1 MNRIDK
7 LFSEKKDDILSV
19 YFTAGY
25 PEADSSAGIIR
36 SLFEAG
42 VDMIEIGMPFSDP
55 VADGPVIQASS
66 QVALKNGMS
75 IKTLFDQLKDIRK
88 EVSIPLLLMGYINP
102 VMQFGIREFCRMSA
116 ETGIDGVILPDLP
129 PRVFTEQ
136 YSNIFDEYGLYNILL
151 ISPQTDDDRI
161 RELDSISKGF
171 IYMVSSSSVTGR
183 KGRFSDTQM
192 SYFKRVRSLGLKN
205 PVMTGFGISGR
216 DSFRDACKFSSGGI
230 IGSAFITALGKGSSL
245 NNIIRDFIRQIRVD
259 A

>member
-102 VMQFGIREFCRMSA
+102 VMQFGSREFCRMSA
-116 ETGIDGVILPDLP
+116 ETGIDGVVLVEVSNTAVKDCAFRWLT
-129 PRVFTEQ
+129 FTTP
-136 YSNIFDEYGLYNILL
+136 FHRL
-151 ISPQTDDDRI
+151 IIPS
-161 RELDSISKGF
+161 
-171 IYMVSSSSVTGR
+171 
-183 KGRFSDTQM
+183 
-192 SYFKRVRSLGLKN
+192 
-205 PVMTGFGISGR
+205 
-216 DSFRDACKFSSGGI
+216 
-230 IGSAFITALGKGSSL
+230 
-245 NNIIRDFIRQIRVD
+245 
-259 A
+259 